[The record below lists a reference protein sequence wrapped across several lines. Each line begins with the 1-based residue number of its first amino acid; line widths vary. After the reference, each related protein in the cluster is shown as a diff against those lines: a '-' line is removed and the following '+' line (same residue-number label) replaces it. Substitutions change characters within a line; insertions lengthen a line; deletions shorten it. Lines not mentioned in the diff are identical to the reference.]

1 MTNQQIPLT
10 EDYTRPWAL
19 MRLLPKCQRYTVA
32 RFFNRQDA
40 HNHLRFLDRY
50 MPEAEFEVVFDL
62 PVTQDTNQLL

>member
-1 MTNQQIPLT
+1 MTNREILIT

-40 HNHLRFLDRY
+40 DNHLRFLDRY
-50 MPEAEFEVVFDL
+50 MPEAKFEVVFDL
-62 PVTQDTNQLL
+62 PVNDHTDQLL